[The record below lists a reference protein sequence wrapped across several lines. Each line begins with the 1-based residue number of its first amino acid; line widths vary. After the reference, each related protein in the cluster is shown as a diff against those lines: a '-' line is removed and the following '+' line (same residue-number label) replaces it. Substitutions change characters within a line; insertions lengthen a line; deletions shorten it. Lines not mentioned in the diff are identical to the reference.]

1 MILRNALEPNI
12 SYFYNNN
19 LRTMLLMML
28 RHLMFGMF
36 ESNSSKYQV
45 LSYVARDAFAI
56 PITIVALESTFRF
69 CLRGPKSLLE
79 DPLTSRSL
87 FPP

>member
-56 PITIVALESTFRF
+56 PITIVLW
-69 CLRGPKSLLE
+69 SL
-79 DPLTSRSL
+79 PLGFVFEVLNPSSMTL
-87 FPP
+87 